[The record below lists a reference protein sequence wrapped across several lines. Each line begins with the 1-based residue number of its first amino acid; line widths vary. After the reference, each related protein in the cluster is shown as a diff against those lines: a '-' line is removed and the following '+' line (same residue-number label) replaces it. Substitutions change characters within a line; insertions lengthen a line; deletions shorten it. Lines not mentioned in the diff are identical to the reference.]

1 MVIPA
6 PIRESLGIEPGT
18 RIAVRVEGSRMILE
32 PATLAAKLRVLR
44 ELRGST
50 AGSPSGT
57 ELLLE
62 ERRHERELELAK
74 DGW

>member
-1 MVIPA
+1 M
-6 PIRESLGIEPGT
+6 
-18 RIAVRVEGSRMILE
+18 AVRVEGGRLILE
-32 PATLAAKLRVLR
+32 PATLAAKLRILR

-50 AGSPSGT
+50 AGGPSGT

-62 ERRHERELELAK
+62 ERRRARELELAK